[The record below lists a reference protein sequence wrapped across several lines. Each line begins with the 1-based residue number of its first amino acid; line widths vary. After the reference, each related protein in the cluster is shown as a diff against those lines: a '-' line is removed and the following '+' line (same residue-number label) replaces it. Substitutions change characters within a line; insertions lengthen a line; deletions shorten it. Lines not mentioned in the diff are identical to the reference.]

1 MRLPWNVLVSGGDE
15 EITFPIQT
23 CTRAGDVRNAQQWDD
38 DTVTSWVV
46 SLPVTVANEGLYS
59 IGIPY

>member
-46 SLPVTVANEGLYS
+46 SLPVTVANEGL
-59 IGIPY
+59 